1 MNEHERGFNAGYD
14 AAIHDAGIDGST
26 AREMLIQRGIIST
39 TPRERLEYL
48 RSQLDAEC
56 ISYGELIELQGLAE
70 HIEPGDVQLAEAA
83 GIDEQ
88 EFAQRS

>member
-1 MNEHERGFNAGYD
+1 MGTWT
-14 AAIHDAGIDGST
+14 GIPEAT
-26 AREMLIQRGIIST
+26 IRQQ
-39 TPRERLEYL
+39 LEYL

-56 ISYGELIELQGLAE
+56 ISYGELVELQNLAE

>member
-1 MNEHERGFNAGYD
+1 MPKLIIDLGDDDRNAALERRIASKERSV
-14 AAIHDAGIDGST
+14 A
-26 AREMLIQRGIIST
+26 
-39 TPRERLEYL
+39 RERLEYL

-56 ISYGELIELQGLAE
+56 ISMGELIELQGLAE

-88 EFAQRS
+88 EFASRS

>member
-1 MNEHERGFNAGYD
+1 MND
-14 AAIHDAGIDGST
+14 TST
-26 AREMLIQRGIIST
+26 NGQRIGAQHLTEGEIQADLISV
-39 TPRERLEYL
+39 RLEYL

-56 ISYGELIELQGLAE
+56 ISMGELIELQNLAE
-70 HIEPGDVQLAEAA
+70 HIQPGDVQLAEAA

>member
-1 MNEHERGFNAGYD
+1 MNEHERGWRAGYD
-14 AAIHDAGIDGST
+14 AAIHDAAIDGST
-26 AREMLIQRGIIST
+26 AREMLIASGVI
-39 TPRERLEYL
+39 TPEPAQRLEYL

-56 ISYGELIELQGLAE
+56 ISMGELLELQNLAE

-88 EFAQRS
+88 EFAKR